1 MATTGIGTRIATF
14 ALAILFLVSS
24 VGVSV
29 GIYFLV
35 RREQARSD
43 ELQTNAQL
51 QEQIDQLNA
60 QPSVSVSPQP
70 TTPEGE
76 NTVDPNQPK
85 LEGTKM
91 ANFEPVAQVTEL
103 QVIDLVPGT
112 GTEVKAGGTVTAHYT
127 GALAK
132 DGTIFQSSKDTGS
145 PFTAPL
151 SNLIQGWQ
159 TGIPGMKAGGTRR
172 IIIPADQAYGASER
186 PGIPANSDLVFD
198 IELVSV
204 Q

>member
-14 ALAILFLVSS
+14 ALALMFLVSS

-29 GIYFLV
+29 GIYYLV
-35 RREQARSD
+35 RREQNQVENLQSNS
-43 ELQTNAQL
+43 ELQQQIEELQAQ
-51 QEQIDQLNA
+51 N
-60 QPSVSVSPQP
+60 S
-70 TTPEGE
+70 TTPSTAPPNEGE
-76 NTVDPNQPK
+76 QPVDPNQPK

-91 ANFEPVAQVTEL
+91 ANFEPVAQVTEIK
-103 QVIDLVPGT
+103 VIDLVPGT
-112 GTEVKAGGTVTAHYT
+112 GAEVPAGATVTAHYT

-145 PFTAPL
+145 PFTSPL
-151 SNLIQGWQ
+151 SNLIKGWQ
-159 TGIPGMKAGGTRR
+159 EGIPGMKAGGTRR
-172 IIIPADQAYGASER
+172 LIIPAAQAYGASDR

-198 IELVSV
+198 IEMVSV